1 MSVPSTVSPMVA
13 IYIMKFDKYV
23 DGLVDRG
30 PMYLFAEPLCSELLS
45 RTFEDARSLLDACFS
60 ILSP

>member
-1 MSVPSTVSPMVA
+1 MVA

-23 DGLVDRG
+23 DGLVDTGLR
-30 PMYLFAEPLCSELLS
+30 YLFAEPLCSALLS
-45 RTFEDARSLLDACFS
+45 RTFGAVRSLLDACFK

>member
-1 MSVPSTVSPMVA
+1 MVA

-23 DGLVDRG
+23 DGLVDTG
-30 PMYLFAEPLCSELLS
+30 PRYLFAEPLCSGLLS
-45 RTFEDARSLLDACFS
+45 TTFEDARSVLDACFR

>member
-1 MSVPSTVSPMVA
+1 MSPMVA

-23 DGLVDRG
+23 DGLVDTG
-30 PMYLFAEPLCSELLS
+30 PRYLLVDPLCSALFS
-45 RTFEDARSLLDACFS
+45 TTVDAVWSVLDACFR